1 MRLALTTALMTMMAA
16 IALADEPST
25 PESKTET
32 AAETKAEARATQA
45 AATETTAK
53 IATEEEKPFK
63 PPAGYKPKRINGDQV
78 WCAKVHVLGTKF
90 PKEDCRTEAQLRDME
105 RTNRAMREDLNRGRA
120 CVGAGCASN

>member
-1 MRLALTTALMTMMAA
+1 MRIALTAALMAMAA
-16 IALADEPST
+16 MALADEPSA

-32 AAETKAEARATQA
+32 ASETKAEQQATQPT
-45 AATETTAK
+45 ATETTAK
-53 IATEEEKPFK
+53 VATEKEKPFK

-120 CVGAGCASN
+120 CVGPGCAAN